1 MAGAGAARDV
11 VVLGGGISGLTLAYF
26 LRQALPK
33 AAADATR
40 IRVLDASSE
49 SGGWV
54 RTARREGFLFEEGP
68 RGFRPSRNGAE
79 MLRLVEQ
86 LQLQSKMQAVDPA
99 AQARYILRDG
109 RVEKVPGSLLEMAR
123 WPLTLAVARAALRE
137 LFVKPGTLEDES
149 VYNWTTRRFSPVVA
163 ERLLDPMASGIFG
176 GDIRK
181 LSMRACFPMLMDLE
195 REHGSVVK
203 SMLLGGAG
211 GQDTLLD
218 GTKKSDF
225 VKKHEKSVSV
235 SFADGMS
242 TLMDALA
249 DRVTADPMA
258 DLLLNTKVTRLAV
271 HGHNNGSTKGP
282 SFVVE
287 SKDPMSGEIWEP
299 IKASHVFSTIPACY
313 LAPAVKDSAPGL
325 AEALDEI
332 KFVDMGMV
340 HVGYNEKV
348 LSTEGFGYLIPT
360 AEHEKVLGVV
370 FDSNTFPVQNAEGK
384 MQTCLSVMSGG
395 AHFREVASLPEGELE
410 RNALDALKRH
420 LGITRKPDYV
430 RAMALT
436 NGIPQYHVGF
446 GQTLQRIE
454 KQAARSAPGL
464 FLGGNSFYGIG
475 LADCV
480 TQSKQLALKFAKSV
494 SS

>member
-1 MAGAGAARDV
+1 MAARDV

-40 IRVLDASSE
+40 IRVLDASAI

-54 RTARREGFLFEEGP
+54 HTAKREGFLFEEGP

-86 LQLQSKMQAVDPA
+86 LQLQNQMQAVDPA
-99 AQARYILRDG
+99 AQARYILRNG
-109 RVEKVPGSLLEMAR
+109 KVEKVPSSILEALR
-123 WPLTLAVARAALRE
+123 WPLSLAVARAALNE
-137 LFVKPGTLEDES
+137 LFVKPGTMEDES
-149 VYNWTTRRFSPVVA
+149 IYNFAARRFSPVVA

-181 LSMRACFPMLMDLE
+181 LSMRSCFAMLVDLE
-195 REHGSVVK
+195 RKHGSVVK
-203 SMLLGGAG
+203 GMLLGGLKG
-211 GQDTLLD
+211 DDTLLD

-235 SFADGMS
+235 SFTDGMT

-249 DRVTADPMA
+249 DSITNDPMA
-258 DLLLNTKVTRLAV
+258 QLQLNTRVTRLEV
-271 HGHNNGSTKGP
+271 HGHNNGSSKGP
-282 SFVVE
+282 SFIVE
-287 SKDPMSGEIWEP
+287 SKNPKSGEILEP

-313 LAPAVKDSAPGL
+313 LAPAVKESAPGL
-325 AEALDEI
+325 AEALNEI

-340 HVGYNEKV
+340 HVGYNDNI
-348 LSTEGFGYLIPT
+348 LTTDGFGYLIPT
-360 AEHEKVLGVV
+360 AEREKVLGVV

-384 MQTCLSVMSGG
+384 MQTRLSVMSGG
-395 AHFREVASLPEGELE
+395 AHFREVASLPKGELE
-410 RNALDALKRH
+410 RNALDAIQRH
-420 LGITRKPDYV
+420 LGITQKPDYI
-430 RAMALT
+430 RAMAMT

-446 GQTLQRIE
+446 AQTLKRIE

-480 TQSKQLALKFAKSV
+480 THSKKLALQFAKSV

>member
-1 MAGAGAARDV
+1 MAVRDV
-11 VVLGGGISGLTLAYF
+11 VVLGGGISGLSLAYF

-40 IRVLDASSE
+40 IRVLDASAV

-54 RTARREGFLFEEGP
+54 RTSTREGFLFEEGP

-86 LQLQSKMQAVDPA
+86 LQLQSQMQAVDPA
-99 AQARYILRDG
+99 AHARYILRDG
-109 RVEKVPGSLLEMAR
+109 QVEKLPTSLLEALR
-123 WPLTLAVARAALRE
+123 WPLALAVARAALHE
-137 LFVKPGTLEDES
+137 LFAKPGAVEDES
-149 VYNWTTRRFSPVVA
+149 VYKFTARRFSPVVA
-163 ERLLDPMASGIFG
+163 ERLLDPMCSGIFG
-176 GDIRK
+176 GDIRR
-181 LSMRACFPMLMDLE
+181 LSVRSCFPMLLDLE
-195 REHGSVVK
+195 RKHGSVVK
-203 SMLLGGAG
+203 GMLFGGSSG
-211 GQDTLLD
+211 DGTLLD
-218 GTKKSDF
+218 GTTKSDF

-249 DRVTADPMA
+249 DSIKNDPMA
-258 DLLLNTKVTRLAV
+258 ELQLNTKVTRLGV
-271 HGHNNGSTKGP
+271 HGHKDASSKGP

-287 SKDPMSGEIWEP
+287 SKDPKSGEVREP

-313 LAPAVKDSAPGL
+313 LAPTVRDSAPGL
-325 AEALDEI
+325 AEALGEI

-340 HVGYNEKV
+340 HVGYNDKV
-348 LSTEGFGYLIPT
+348 LTTDGFGYLIPS
-360 AEHEKVLGVV
+360 AEREKVLGVV

-384 MQTCLSVMSGG
+384 MQTRLSVMSGG

-430 RAMALT
+430 RAMAMT

-454 KQAARSAPGL
+454 KQVARSAPGL

-480 TQSKQLALKFAKSV
+480 THSKQLALKFAKSV

>member
-1 MAGAGAARDV
+1 MAARDV

-40 IRVLDASSE
+40 IRVLDAGPVP
-49 SGGWV
+49 GGWV
-54 RTARREGFLFEEGP
+54 HTAKRDGFLFEEGP

-86 LQLQSKMQAVDPA
+86 LQLQSRMQAVDPA
-99 AQARYILRDG
+99 AHARFILRHG
-109 RVEKVPGSLLEMAR
+109 KVEKVPGSLLEALR
-123 WPLTLAVARAALRE
+123 WPLSLPVARAALHE
-137 LFVKPGTLEDES
+137 LFVKPGTAEDES
-149 VYNWTTRRFSPVVA
+149 VYQFMARRFSPLVA
-163 ERLLDPMASGIFG
+163 ERLLDPVASGIFG

-181 LSMRACFPMLMDLE
+181 LSMRSCFAMLVDME
-195 REHGSVVK
+195 RKHGSVVK
-203 SMLLGGAG
+203 GMLFGGTG
-211 GQDTLLD
+211 DDTLLD
-218 GTKKSDF
+218 GTNKSDF
-225 VKKHEKSVSV
+225 VKKHDKSVSV
-235 SFADGMS
+235 SFTDGMS

-249 DRVTADPMA
+249 DSIENDPMA
-258 DLLLNTKVTRLAV
+258 ELQLNTKVTRLAV
-271 HGHNNGSTKGP
+271 HGLDNASSKAP

-287 SKDPMSGEIWEP
+287 SKDPTSGEYREP

-313 LAPAVKDSAPGL
+313 LAPAVKDTAPGL
-325 AEALDEI
+325 AEALSEI

-340 HVGYNEKV
+340 HVGYNDKV

-360 AEHEKVLGVV
+360 AEREKILGVV

-384 MQTCLSVMSGG
+384 TQTRLSVMSGG

-410 RNALDALKRH
+410 RNALDALNRH
-420 LGITRKPDYV
+420 LGITCEPDYV
-430 RAMALT
+430 RAMT
-436 NGIPQYHVGF
+436 IKNGIPQYHVGF
-446 GQTLQRIE
+446 AQTLQRIE

-480 TQSKQLALKFAKSV
+480 THSKQLALKFAKIA

>member
-1 MAGAGAARDV
+1 
-11 VVLGGGISGLTLAYF
+11 
-26 LRQALPK
+26 
-33 AAADATR
+33 
-40 IRVLDASSE
+40 
-49 SGGWV
+49 
-54 RTARREGFLFEEGP
+54 
-68 RGFRPSRNGAE
+68 

-86 LQLQSKMQAVDPA
+86 LQLQGEMQAVDPA
-99 AQARYILRDG
+99 AQARYILRGG
-109 RVEKVPGSLLEMAR
+109 RVEKVPGSLLEALR
-123 WPLTLAVARAALRE
+123 WPLSLAVARAALHE
-137 LFVKPGTLEDES
+137 LFVKPAVVEDES
-149 VYNWTTRRFSPVVA
+149 VYSFTARRFSPLVA

-195 REHGSVVK
+195 RKHGSVVK
-203 SMLLGGAG
+203 GMLFGGPTG
-211 GQDTLLD
+211 SDTLLD
-218 GTKKSDF
+218 GTVKSDF

-235 SFADGMS
+235 SFTQGMS

-249 DRVTADPMA
+249 DSVIQDPMA
-258 DLLLNTKVTRLAV
+258 DLQLNTRVTRLEV
-271 HGHNNGSTKGP
+271 HGHNSASTKGP
-282 SFVVE
+282 SFIVE
-287 SKDPMSGEIWEP
+287 SKDPKTGEIHEP
-299 IKASHVFSTIPACY
+299 IKATHVFSTIPACY
-313 LAPAVKDSAPGL
+313 LAPAVKESAPGL
-325 AEALDEI
+325 AEALNEI

-348 LSTEGFGYLIPT
+348 LPTDGFGYLIPT
-360 AEHEKVLGVV
+360 AEREKVLGVV

-384 MQTCLSVMSGG
+384 MQTRLSVMSGG

-480 TQSKQLALKFAKSV
+480 THSKHLALQFAKSV

>member
-1 MAGAGAARDV
+1 MAHRDV

-33 AAADATR
+33 TVADATR
-40 IRVLDASSE
+40 IRVLDASAV

-54 RTARREGFLFEEGP
+54 HTAKREGFLFEEGP

-86 LQLQSKMQAVDPA
+86 LELQDQMQAVDPA
-99 AQARYILRDG
+99 AHARYILRNG
-109 RVEKVPGSLLEMAR
+109 KVEKLPTSLLEVLR
-123 WPLTLAVARAALRE
+123 WPLSLDVARAGLHE
-137 LFVKPGTLEDES
+137 LFVKRGSMEDES
-149 VYNWTTRRFSPVVA
+149 VYNFMARRFSPLVA
-163 ERLLDPMASGIFG
+163 ERLLDPLASGIFG
-176 GDIRK
+176 GNIRK
-181 LSMRACFPMLMDLE
+181 LSMRACFSMLVDLE
-195 REHGSVVK
+195 RNHGNHGSVVK
-203 SMLLGGAG
+203 GMLFGGSTG
-211 GQDTLLD
+211 EDTLLD
-218 GTKKSDF
+218 GTSKSDF

-235 SFADGMS
+235 SFTDGMS

-249 DRVTADPMA
+249 NNIKNDPMA
-258 DLLLNTKVTRLAV
+258 DLQLNTKVTRLEI
-271 HGHNNGSTKGP
+271 HGHNNSSSKGP

-287 SKDPMSGEIWEP
+287 SKNPKTGGIREP

-313 LAPAVKDSAPGL
+313 LAPVVKDTAPGL
-325 AEALDEI
+325 AEALNEI

-348 LSTEGFGYLIPT
+348 LTTDGFGYLIPT
-360 AEHEKVLGVV
+360 AEREKVLGVV

-384 MQTCLSVMSGG
+384 MQTRLSVMSGG
-395 AHFREVASLPEGELE
+395 AHFREVASLPKGELE
-410 RNALDALKRH
+410 HNALDALKRH
-420 LGITRKPDYV
+420 LGITHQPDYV
-430 RAMALT
+430 RAMT
-436 NGIPQYHVGF
+436 MKNGIPQYHVGF

-454 KQAARSAPGL
+454 KQAARNAPGL

-480 TQSKQLALKFAKSV
+480 THSKQLALKYAKTL